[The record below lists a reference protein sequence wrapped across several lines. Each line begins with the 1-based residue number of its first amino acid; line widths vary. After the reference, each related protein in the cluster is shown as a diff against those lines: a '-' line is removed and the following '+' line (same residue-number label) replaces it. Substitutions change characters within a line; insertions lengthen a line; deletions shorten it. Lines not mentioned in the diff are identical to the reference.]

1 MLRSILDRTFAVST
15 LFFMLCPCSVAQVA
29 AASSDSPQLLIESL
43 VISGTQSI
51 DTTEL
56 AEITNAIA
64 GSKFADDK
72 EELEER
78 ILAQFQY
85 RGYFTAVIQK
95 LDVKVLDPLASP
107 KPARLEAQVTEGP
120 LCRLSL
126 IEFTENHAIG
136 SDALRARFPMKKGDS
151 FKRAKIVGGLQAMQK
166 LYRSRGFLDSIFV
179 PDTKLDS
186 SSTVKLNIKVEEGP
200 QYRMDKLEVTGP
212 REVAQTLEVLW
223 TLQPGAVFSHDYL
236 ETFLD
241 DNHSLL
247 PPDFAPSDGVQLIK
261 DCPEATV
268 SVHLHLT
275 RDPQHEAQDRAAQVA
290 CSTPSDGG

>member
-15 LFFMLCPCSVAQVA
+15 LFFVLCPCSVAQVA

-126 IEFTENHAIG
+126 IEFTENHAIA
-136 SDALRARFPMKKGDS
+136 SDALRAKFPMKKGDP
-151 FKRAKIVGGLQAMQK
+151 FKRAKIAGGLEAMQK
-166 LYRSRGFLDSIFV
+166 LYRSQGFLDSFFV

-186 SSTVKLNIKVEEGP
+186 SSTVKLTLKVEEGP
-200 QYRMDKLEVTGP
+200 EYHMDKLEVVGP
-212 REVAQTLEVLW
+212 TEIAERLQTQWKLE
-223 TLQPGAVFSHDYL
+223 PGAVFNHDYL

-247 PPDFAPSDGVQLIK
+247 PADFTPSNGVQLFE
-261 DCPEATV
+261 DCPDATV

-275 RDPQHEAQDRAAQVA
+275 RDPQHEAQDRSKQVS
-290 CSTPSDGG
+290 CSPSDAD